1 MLRSLAE
8 HRRTPCARTSDAIKD
23 GRFLAVEF
31 QRLRDSYSALWLAH
45 VGGKEPT
52 YFFHLSCQFTVI
64 VMADG
69 APSGVTLLTR
79 NR

>member
-1 MLRSLAE
+1 MWEAKS
-8 HRRTPCARTSDAIKD
+8 
-23 GRFLAVEF
+23 
-31 QRLRDSYSALWLAH
+31 
-45 VGGKEPT
+45 PT